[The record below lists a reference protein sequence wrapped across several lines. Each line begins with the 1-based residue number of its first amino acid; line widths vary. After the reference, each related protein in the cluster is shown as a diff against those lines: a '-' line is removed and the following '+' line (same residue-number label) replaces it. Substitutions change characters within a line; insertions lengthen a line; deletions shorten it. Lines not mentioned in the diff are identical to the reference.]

1 MEEKIKKLVDPHIL
15 ELGLFVSAVYYS
27 KEEGLKT
34 LNVELDSKEV
44 IDVNKVTEAS
54 KIINPII
61 DEAGFLLLVANHQIY
76 FSVDNKKIRKSFN
89 YHSDK

>member
-61 DEAGFLLLVANHQIY
+61 DEAGFSNDIDVLDI
-76 FSVDNKKIRKSFN
+76 
-89 YHSDK
+89 HSKTKGDDIDE